1 MLVRNQLGFQVEAPA
16 LAEEAS
22 RSTNSTGDSIL
33 QEASRTWSCK
43 PELDF
48 ELESI
53 EAWLERGGQIS

>member
-1 MLVRNQLGFQVEAPA
+1 VEAPA

-22 RSTNSTGDSIL
+22 QPISSRGDYIL
-33 QEASRTWSCK
+33 ANAGRVWSCK

-53 EAWLERGGQIS
+53 EAWLERGGEIS

>member
-1 MLVRNQLGFQVEAPA
+1 MIVRNQYGFQVEAPA

-22 RSTNSTGDSIL
+22 QPISSRGDYIL
-33 QEASRTWSCK
+33 ANAGRVWSCK

-53 EAWLERGGQIS
+53 EAWLERGGEIS